1 MGGGQRQR
9 TGHRWKLKCNTT
21 AFGSEVQTDKQAVLR
36 IPKHHCM
43 IGKYTEYQRE
53 PQNKLTLWLLWSV
66 ARVHGYRCRCCCWES
81 SAGSLDQSRET
92 AVEDGKVELP
102 RWFFPC
108 SPEVTSSSKTSFLF
122 LPFPHSHSSS
132 GCVPHVNKQLLNR
145 LGFLVRSP
153 SLPSSFT
160 RYNSIFSVSAPLFR
174 IRPPLECASDC
185 FHPFLLLL
193 KNPPSLFP
201 L

>member
-1 MGGGQRQR
+1 MA
-9 TGHRWKLKCNTT
+9 T
-21 AFGSEVQTDKQAVLR
+21 AA
-36 IPKHHCM
+36 
-43 IGKYTEYQRE
+43 
-53 PQNKLTLWLLWSV
+53 
-66 ARVHGYRCRCCCWES
+66 A
-81 SAGSLDQSRET
+81 AGSPLRDLWTSPGRRPSRMT
-92 AVEDGKVELP
+92 KGELP
-102 RWFFPC
+102 RWFFAC
-108 SPEVTSSSKTSFLF
+108 SPEVTSSSKMSFLF

-132 GCVPHVNKQLLNR
+132 GSLPHVNKQLLNR

-160 RYNSIFSVSAPLFR
+160 RYNSPYSIFSVSAPLFR

-201 L
+201 LWFLRGEAVAAVA